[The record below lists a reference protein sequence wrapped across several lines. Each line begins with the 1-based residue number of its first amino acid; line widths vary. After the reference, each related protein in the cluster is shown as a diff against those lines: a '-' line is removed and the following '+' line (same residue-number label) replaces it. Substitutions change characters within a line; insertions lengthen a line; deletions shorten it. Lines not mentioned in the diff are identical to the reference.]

1 MENIFP
7 FCGHADSSMCLWNAF
22 SRTNMRAPSM
32 GLNFALR
39 Q

>member
-7 FCGHADSSMCLWNAF
+7 FCGHADGSVCLSNAF
-22 SRTNMRAPSM
+22 SRRGMRAPSM